1 MRSPTTVQQQLL
13 GCFAFLVAEVSL
25 PPQQAKCLPQI
36 VWVRRFSHR
45 FHRITQKLLR
55 GIFSHRLHRS
65 AQIVRARRFSHRF
78 HRSTQIVWVRRFS
91 HRFHRFTQIVWVR
104 RFSHRFHGS
113 AQIVWVR
120 RFSHRFHRFA
130 QIVWVPS
137 RGCTCLKCTNRATLV
152 HLLLCWCTSCSGK
165 RQSRAET
172 SAPPEVSSFCVN
184 PCNLWEALCCCGGK
198 DTSATIFRTL
208 TICVDL

>member
-1 MRSPTTVQQQLL
+1 MVMFTCSGGLWP
-13 GCFAFLVAEVSL
+13 
-25 PPQQAKCLPQI
+25 PPQSIDILPQI
-36 VWVRRFSHR
+36 SLLLRVFSHGNHSSCCVYSPTD
-45 FHRITQKLLR
+45 FTEFTELLAACILPQISQNSQNFLLR
-55 GIFSHRLHRS
+55 L
-65 AQIVRARRFSHRF
+65 FSHRF

-91 HRFHRFTQIVWVR
+91 HRL
-104 RFSHRFHGS
+104 HGS
-113 AQIVWVR
+113 T
-120 RFSHRFHRFA
+120 

-184 PCNLWEALCCCGGK
+184 LCNLWEAFCLLRRPE
-198 DTSATIFRTL
+198 TSATIFRTL
-208 TICVDL
+208 TICVNL

>member
-45 FHRITQKLLR
+45 FHRIHRNSCWGYSPTDCTDL
-55 GIFSHRLHRS
+55 HRLLGRVDS
-65 AQIVRARRFSHRF
+65 PTDF
-78 HRSTQIVWVRRFS
+78 RSTQIVWVRRFS
-91 HRFHRFTQIVWVR
+91 HRLY
-104 RFSHRFHGS
+104 GS

-120 RFSHRFHRFA
+120 RFSHRLHRFA